1 MGHRDIDEGLAQGYL
16 IVAEKYHLGVVFF
29 EYSPLA
35 ETRVTRDHR
44 EATIKL
50 LYASHALFVAIERRT
65 LFHPLNYFREG
76 DHDDESLTARSSLRE
91 EKLVSRMKSIKNT
104 KNHTSGEGRL

>member
-1 MGHRDIDEGLAQGYL
+1 MGHGDVGESLAESDLIISEKHDIRLVILEYL
-16 IVAEKYHLGVVFF
+16 PVT
-29 EYSPLA
+29 